1 MSTTPDPEFHGQH
14 RPDPTA
20 DPSNEQAVQQE
31 QEGQQAQVPPPPPAS
46 QGSIPPPPPASQG
59 SVPPPPAGHGYT
71 QPTPQQT
78 GYPQSGYAQ
87 PGQSYPQPGY
97 PQTGQ
102 THPGQ
107 GTAYGQQVLDP
118 AQQRQWGMFAHLVP
132 LVAMVLSAGLLGFV
146 GSLVIYVL
154 YKDRGDFVRQ
164 HAANSLNIQ
173 ILTGIVLLVSLPLM
187 LLLVGFLTYFAAL
200 AVAFV
205 LHIIGALRANEGQ
218 LWTPPM
224 TPSFVK

>member
-1 MSTTPDPEFHGQH
+1 MSTTPDPESHGQH

-20 DPSNEQAVQQE
+20 DPAVHPSSEQALPQ
-31 QEGQQAQVPPPPPAS
+31 GQQGQV
-46 QGSIPPPPPASQG
+46 PPPPPASQG
-59 SVPPPPAGHGYT
+59 SVPPPPPGHSYT
-71 QPTPQQT
+71 QPTPQH
-78 GYPQSGYAQ
+78 GYPQGGYAQ

-102 THPGQ
+102 AHPGQ
-107 GTAYGQQVLDP
+107 ATAYGQQVLDP

>member
-20 DPSNEQAVQQE
+20 DPSSEPAVPQGE
-31 QEGQQAQVPPPPPAS
+31 PGQV
-46 QGSIPPPPPASQG
+46 PPPPPASQG
-59 SVPPPPAGHGYT
+59 SVPPPPPGHGYT
-71 QPTPQQT
+71 QPTPQQ
-78 GYPQSGYAQ
+78 GYPQTG
-87 PGQSYPQPGY
+87 YPQPGY

-102 THPGQ
+102 AHPGQ
-107 GTAYGQQVLDP
+107 ASAYGQQVLDP